1 MVLFQAILE
10 ALSFVFSWPVIGFV
24 LLGTII
30 GLVFGALPG
39 LGGTVAIALLI
50 PVTFSFDAR
59 VAMVLLAATLGGV
72 AFGGSISAIL
82 INTPGT
88 GPNAATMFDGYPM
101 AQQGRANEALAISA
115 TSSALGA
122 LFGLVVLVIAIPFV
136 REIILS
142 FTPPEFFW
150 LSILGLTIIALTAQG
165 SFLKGIASGGFGLM
179 LSFIGFS
186 GLFSSTRYTFGS
198 NYLFDGIPLIPAI
211 IGLFAVAE
219 IINLTVK
226 GGTIA
231 NNNITEASGSV
242 WKGVKTVLT
251 RPRVFF
257 QSAATGTLIGMI
269 PGSGGTVAT
278 FLSYMQAVQ
287 TSDNP
292 EAFGKGEPSGII
304 ASEAAN
310 DAKDGGALLPTVV
323 FGIPGSAAMAVLLG
337 GFIFHGFSPGR
348 DLLDSNLNVLFS
360 LIIALGL
367 SNIFTSLI
375 GLSLANQLSKLTR
388 VPVRLISPAV
398 LTVALVGAYSLS
410 FIWGDVILAVILGFI
425 GYFMTVH
432 NYSRVAVVIALV
444 LGPIMERAYT
454 QSLQISGG
462 EFGIL
467 YTRPISIV
475 LIVLTVLSIAAPI
488 IRGRAKSRGDSL

>member
-1 MVLFQAILE
+1 MILLEAILD
-10 ALSFVFSWPVIGFV
+10 ALSFVFSWPTIGFV
-24 LLGTII
+24 LLGTLI

-50 PVTFSFDAR
+50 PVTFTFDAR

-88 GPNAATMFDGYPM
+88 GPNAATIFDGYPM

-115 TSSALGA
+115 TASALGSI
-122 LFGLVVLVIAIPFV
+122 FGLTILIIAIPFV
-136 REIILS
+136 REIILA

-150 LSILGLTIIALTAQG
+150 LAILGLTVIALTAQG

-179 LSFIGFS
+179 LAFIGFS
-186 GLFSSTRYTFGS
+186 GLFSTVRYDFGT

-219 IINLTVK
+219 IINLTAK
-226 GGTIA
+226 GGSIA
-231 NNNITEASGSV
+231 NDEIGEATGSV
-242 WKGVKTVLT
+242 WKGIKTVFAH
-251 RPRVFF
+251 PRVFF

-287 TSDNP
+287 TSNDP
-292 EAFGKGEPSGII
+292 ESFGTGNPSGVI

-348 DLLDSNLNVLFS
+348 ELLDQNLHVLFA
-360 LIIALGL
+360 LIFALAL

-375 GLSLANQLSKLTR
+375 GISLANQLSKLTR
-388 VPVRLISPAV
+388 IPVRLITPAV
-398 LTVALVGAYSLS
+398 LVIALVGAYSLAFS
-410 FIWGDVILAVILGFI
+410 WGDVVLAVVLGVV
-425 GYFMTVH
+425 GYLMTVH

-444 LGPIMERAYT
+444 LGPIMERAFI
-454 QSLQISGG
+454 QSYQIASGDLSI
-462 EFGIL
+462 FF
-467 YTRPISIV
+467 TRPISLV
-475 LIVLTVLSIAAPI
+475 LIVLTILSIMAPV
-488 IRGRAKSRGDSL
+488 IRARRGGSST